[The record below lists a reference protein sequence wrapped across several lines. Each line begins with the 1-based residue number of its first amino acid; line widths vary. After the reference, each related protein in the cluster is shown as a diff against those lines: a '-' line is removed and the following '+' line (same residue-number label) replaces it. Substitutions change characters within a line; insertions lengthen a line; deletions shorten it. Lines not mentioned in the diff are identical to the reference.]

1 MHVAQC
7 ECCTGCHPAGG
18 QHFEGKSGAVLGN
31 SHRIQ
36 CRSVDGCGSDA
47 IKTGRR
53 DFWRALSEFAG
64 QHGQSLLG
72 LGVAQRSFG
81 KAPGTVSGNI
91 DPCQGSG
98 QSVAV
103 LHHERSALGRSRGK
117 VRQRQ
122 RALAGTH
129 RSFRFGSARQSRHRA
144 RGKRTYERTR
154 AYAGHQSAET
164 SQGGACLHG
173 NLH

>member
-1 MHVAQC
+1 MSLNVSVA
-7 ECCTGCHPAGG
+7 PAVTPRAANTSRANPARSSAIAIASNADRSMVAEVMPSRRAGVT
-18 QHFEGKSGAVLGN
+18 SGALCPNLPASTVNRCLVWALRN
-31 SHRIQ
+31 VPSAKRPEQCPATSIQ
-36 CRSVDGCGSDA
+36 
-47 IKTGRR
+47 
-53 DFWRALSEFAG
+53 
-64 QHGQSLLG
+64 
-72 LGVAQRSFG
+72 
-81 KAPGTVSGNI
+81 
-91 DPCQGSG
+91 CQGSG

-129 RSFRFGSARQSRHRA
+129 RSFRFGSVRQSRHRA
-144 RGKRTYERTR
+144 RRKRTYERTR
-154 AYAGHQSAET
+154 AYAGHESAET